1 MNQGDIYLAH
11 FPFTDGTSAKLRPV
25 LVISSNRFNGSED
38 VVVLPISSKPKGSD
52 PFAIFIDELSS
63 DFNETGLKTSS
74 SIKWTKPMTISKSVI
89 RRYLGHL
96 STILLENTLAQMQNL
111 LN

>member
-1 MNQGDIYLAH
+1 MNQGDIFLAH

-38 VVVLPISSKPKGSD
+38 VVVLPISSKPTSSD
-52 PFAIFIDELSS
+52 PFAIFIDELNP
-63 DFNETGLKTSS
+63 DFKDTGLKTSS

-89 RRYLGHL
+89 RRHLGCL
-96 STILLENTLAQMQNL
+96 PKVLLDNTLAQMQNL
-111 LN
+111 FN